1 VSAPFDLGP
10 LQECFAVE
18 REAEELAAMQRR
30 LSKFAATAHQIA
42 VPVLLG
48 GALIMGTIC
57 GIAQLI
63 VLIRSMG

>member
-1 VSAPFDLGP
+1 
-10 LQECFAVE
+10 
-18 REAEELAAMQRR
+18 MQRR

-42 VPVLLG
+42 MPVLLG

-63 VLIRSMG
+63 VLIRSMA